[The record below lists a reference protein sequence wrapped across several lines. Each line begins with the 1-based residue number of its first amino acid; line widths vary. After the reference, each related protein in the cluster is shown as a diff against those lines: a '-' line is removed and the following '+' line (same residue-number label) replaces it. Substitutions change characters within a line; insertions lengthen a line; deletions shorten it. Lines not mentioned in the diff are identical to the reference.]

1 MTELLRN
8 LLAPEVLVTLLFG
21 LAAFAAVLSIAAPM
35 IKSDPLK
42 TRMKEVSLE
51 RNRLRERQRAQL
63 GAAAEGSRLR
73 DTGNARVAGQLVDTL
88 NLRRIFEPEASREL
102 LRQAGLRS
110 ERHLVLYL
118 AARFASPI
126 LFGLFAFVYSST
138 VLADVLT
145 PPLRLVVTAFGVLFG
160 NYLPLLIVKNLVARR
175 QESIRR
181 AWPDALDLLLICVES
196 GMAIEPA
203 MQRVAREIGP
213 ISVPLAE
220 EMSLTVAELAYLQER
235 RKAFENLAKRTGLPG
250 VRAVVTSFIQAERYG
265 TPLGTA
271 LRVLSQENRDMRMAE
286 AERKAAA
293 LPPKLTVP
301 MMLFFLPVIFVVILG
316 PSVFSVMKLMGD

>member
-1 MTELLRN
+1 MIDF
-8 LLAPEVLVTLLFG
+8 VLSFFDLPTVVTFLFA
-21 LAAFAAVLSIAAPM
+21 LSAFAAVLSFVSPM
-35 IKSDPLK
+35 LESDALKS
-42 TRMKEVSLE
+42 RMKEVSLE
-51 RNRLRERQRAQL
+51 RNKLRDRQRAQL
-63 GAAAEGSRLR
+63 GSNQSRLR
-73 DTGNARVAGQLVDTL
+73 EVQGTGVTNRVVETL
-88 NLRRIFEPEASREL
+88 NLRRVFEPEASREM

-126 LFGLFAFVYSST
+126 LLGLVAFIYSST
-138 VLADVLT
+138 IFVDILT
-145 PPLRLVVTAFGVLFG
+145 PPMRIVVAVVAVLIG
-160 NYLPLLIVKNLVARR
+160 NYLPVVLVKNMIIRR
-175 QESIRR
+175 QDSIRR
-181 AWPDALDLLLICVES
+181 AWPDALDLMLICVES

-220 EMSLTVAELAYLQER
+220 EMTLTVAELAYLQER
-235 RKAFENLAKRTGLPG
+235 RKAFENLAKRTGLPT
-250 VRAVVTSFIQAERYG
+250 VKAVTTSFIQAERYG

-271 LRVLSQENRDMRMAE
+271 LRVLAQENRDARMSE

-316 PSVFSVMKLMGD
+316 PSVFQVMKMMGD